1 MNVAFLGIGSNLG
14 DRRAHL
20 ADALRQ
26 LGADPTVRIA
36 QGSSVY
42 ETKPVGKTDQPDFLN
57 MVVKI
62 NTTLPPFA
70 LLTTCLAIEAR
81 LGRERRE
88 RWGPRTI
95 DLDVLI
101 YGGKKL
107 NDERLVL
114 PHPRMHERSFV
125 MVPLAEI
132 APHAVV
138 RGRTAREI
146 AADLGGAGLH
156 AVESWSV
163 FSSWAK
169 VPVEAVGEK

>member
-14 DRRAHL
+14 DRRAQL
-20 ADALRQ
+20 AAALRE
-26 LGADPTVRIA
+26 LSADPAVRIV
-36 QGSSVY
+36 QGSSIF
-42 ETKPVGKTDQPDFLN
+42 ETKPVGNTDQPDFLN
-57 MVVKI
+57 MVVQL
-62 NTTLPPFA
+62 NTALPPLA
-70 LLTTCLAIEAR
+70 LLKVCLDVEAW

-101 YGGKKL
+101 YGNEKF

-132 APHAVV
+132 APDAVV
-138 RGRTAREI
+138 KGRTAREI
-146 AADLGGAGLH
+146 AADLGTAGLRAVELWADFSRWAKIPHEGAGQ
-156 AVESWSV
+156 
-163 FSSWAK
+163 K
-169 VPVEAVGEK
+169 